1 MFIKD
6 ISVNNEKIIFSLVQY
21 PSIKGDIKSNL
32 NNHVKHIKLSA
43 ESGADIVIF
52 PELSLTGYELELASK
67 LAIDG
72 TSSIIT
78 DLSNAAIDN
87 NVVIISGIPLING
100 TDKPYI
106 GALVSFPSGQ
116 TDFYRK
122 QYLHPGEDKFMS
134 AGSKNY
140 SFEFKQRN
148 MFLGICADFTNS
160 QHWLDANEDHAD
172 IYLSSVLISKNGFA
186 HDSEILR
193 RKAIEHKLNI
203 VMTNYIGETGGWL
216 SNGNSRAWD
225 TDGNVC
231 ISASDSDPCLVLCTI
246 TDGGISGR
254 IINITKT

>member
-67 LAIDG
+67 LAIDD

-122 QYLHPGEDKFMS
+122 QYLHPGED
-134 AGSKNY
+134 
-140 SFEFKQRN
+140 
-148 MFLGICADFTNS
+148 T
-160 QHWLDANEDHAD
+160 
-172 IYLSSVLISKNGFA
+172 
-186 HDSEILR
+186 
-193 RKAIEHKLNI
+193 
-203 VMTNYIGETGGWL
+203 
-216 SNGNSRAWD
+216 
-225 TDGNVC
+225 
-231 ISASDSDPCLVLCTI
+231 
-246 TDGGISGR
+246 
-254 IINITKT
+254 